1 MGTKKRIIVSLLFV
15 LLIGLKGLQAQDYI
29 MDQPARDLKP
39 VEDYGFKKSINLF
52 VGSSFSVINYFRS
65 LGAVSSY
72 SISPPPLCLMGSYR
86 PVHWFSIDAGL
97 TYENYKMLYPV
108 AGTSNF
114 EKGQV
119 TRLNV
124 GLRPVLY
131 AKVDEGNFIL
141 LGFRIGM
148 VNGSGL
154 VKLSQEISGTSW
166 GGPFKES
173 GATFQIFLGQQYKF
187 ARNSSIQY
195 ELALGSP
202 YYFALGYVHHFNLG
216 E

>member
-1 MGTKKRIIVSLLFV
+1 MGTKKSIIVTCLLTC
-15 LLIGLKGLQAQDYI
+15 LLGLNGLKAQDYI

-39 VEDYGFKKSINLF
+39 IEDYGFKKSINLF

-114 EKGQV
+114 KKGQV